1 MAREKAR
8 PWLRQANESD
18 PAYEA
23 FRVYLNLGPG
33 RRLRDVSSKET
44 GVGKSWQLVTKWSG
58 AHDWVERVR
67 AFDVA
72 IAEAETDGLVSQ
84 VAFSRDAN
92 LALMDKLRGLLDSR
106 LDAFIE
112 TKQDPTIRWTQACV
126 AMTKIEA
133 NALMLKDDK
142 KTNDRIDNVM
152 ELVEK
157 ALNNAGKGV

>member
-1 MAREKAR
+1 MPREKSR
-8 PWLRQANESD
+8 PWLRQENESD

-23 FRVYLNLGPG
+23 FRVYLNLGAK
-33 RRLRDVSSKET
+33 RTLRLVCSAET
-44 GVGKSWQLVTKWSG
+44 GVGKSWQLISRWSG
-58 AHDWVERVR
+58 EHDWVERCR

-84 VAFSRDAN
+84 VAVSRDAN

-106 LDAFIE
+106 LNTFIE

-142 KTNDRIDNVM
+142 KTSDRIDNVM

-157 ALNNAGKGV
+157 ALNNAGKAA